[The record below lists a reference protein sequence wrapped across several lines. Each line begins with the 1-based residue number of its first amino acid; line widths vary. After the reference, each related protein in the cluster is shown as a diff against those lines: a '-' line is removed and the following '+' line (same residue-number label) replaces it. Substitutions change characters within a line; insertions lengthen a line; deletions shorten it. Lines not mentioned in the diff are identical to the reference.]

1 MDISP
6 LIADLNK
13 YQEELIS
20 SIQIAIGFNELHKAD
35 RYVAHD
41 MAEIK
46 GEQHSSDSFQ
56 KVANLY
62 NLPREEVVKN
72 IRTFTNKGFKTL
84 LLGDPKL
91 IKDIEF
97 DPIKVR

>member
-1 MDISP
+1 MFEMDG
-6 LIADLNK
+6 N
-13 YQEELIS
+13 QEELIA

-46 GEQHSSDSFQ
+46 GEQHSSDPFQ
-56 KVANLY
+56 QVANLY

-72 IRTFTNKGFKTL
+72 IRTLPMVLKHFCRVIQN
-84 LLGDPKL
+84 
-91 IKDIEF
+91 
-97 DPIKVR
+97 